1 MIRDSV
7 GRGARPFASR
17 TRRPQRGAC
26 LGLVGVLAVGAPLLA
41 QPPGTEGLRDE
52 VEAQFRVIATGG
64 GIGLLPRGDDG
75 GVALIELR
83 GEAVYVDGDGPLS
96 VQGLT
101 DALGGAAAPLLRLR
115 RLDAGRQRTLLG
127 LPPIAGV
134 AADDAPDAAAALGA
148 AADTPAED
156 ADAPATVA
164 GAPREGT
171 GNAAPDAVVAE
182 AASAPAPAAQAA
194 DAAAGVTATEDAGA
208 GAAPEASPPA
218 VPAAPETP
226 PAAPAA
232 PEASPPATAAATTD
246 SSPRRRTVR
255 GDVVRFGGEVH
266 VPAGERLAGDVV
278 LIGGRLRVD
287 GEVTRD
293 IVVIGGSAEFGPEA
307 VVRRDVTVV
316 GGRVTRHPDARFER
330 ALNEVGFGDLDL
342 NLGGLDN
349 GFWWPRPSRFYRS
362 SNDLMETFIRFAFL
376 GLLGSVVL
384 LVASGSA
391 HRVADRVTR
400 EPVKAGVVG
409 FCAQLLFLPLLIIG
423 SVALVITLI
432 GIPLLALMPLVVV
445 AALAV
450 LVLGFTGVVQL
461 VSRLF
466 AGGQRSDLAL
476 FWVGLVLLMA
486 PALFGD
492 ALDMVGGPFRFFAV
506 ILGVTGFLVEYLA
519 WTAGSGA
526 VILNWFGGDPTAAA
540 GPPPPIP
547 SPASPSPP
555 LPPPASPA

>member
-1 MIRDSV
+1 MRRD
-7 GRGARPFASR
+7 
-17 TRRPQRGAC
+17 
-26 LGLVGVLAVGAPLLA
+26 
-41 QPPGTEGLRDE
+41 
-52 VEAQFRVIATGG
+52 I
-64 GIGLLPRGDDG
+64 
-75 GVALIELR
+75 
-83 GEAVYVDGDGPLS
+83 
-96 VQGLT
+96 
-101 DALGGAAAPLLRLR
+101 
-115 RLDAGRQRTLLG
+115 
-127 LPPIAGV
+127 
-134 AADDAPDAAAALGA
+134 
-148 AADTPAED
+148 
-156 ADAPATVA
+156 
-164 GAPREGT
+164 
-171 GNAAPDAVVAE
+171 
-182 AASAPAPAAQAA
+182 
-194 DAAAGVTATEDAGA
+194 
-208 GAAPEASPPA
+208 
-218 VPAAPETP
+218 
-226 PAAPAA
+226 
-232 PEASPPATAAATTD
+232 
-246 SSPRRRTVR
+246 
-255 GDVVRFGGEVH
+255 VRFGGYVH
-266 VPAGERLAGDVV
+266 VPADERLVGNVV
-278 LIGGRLRVD
+278 MLGGVLQVD
-287 GEVTRD
+287 GEVTRE
-293 IVVIGGSAEFGPEA
+293 ITMIGGSAQFGPEA
-307 VVRRDVTVV
+307 VVGREVTMI

-330 ALNEVGFGDLDL
+330 GLNEVGFNGFDLDM
-342 NLGGLDN
+342 GGLDGFGN

-445 AALAV
+445 AALVV
-450 LVLGFTGVVQL
+450 LLLGFTGVVQL